1 MKKAIFA
8 LLMMFSIVYVLKKHT
23 NKQEYPKEQMIIN
36 YYSKTYSLD
45 KYDSHEMVLS
55 TTSDSSKMRL
65 DIYKKLDNNAET
77 KTTVYLPNTVIDDC
91 MKWIKECKMNTW
103 NQDSQGISLDGKLMV
118 CKFYFNGE
126 YIRVST
132 DCMPENGEQM
142 IEEVANIISK
152 HVSQKYE
159 H

>member
-1 MKKAIFA
+1 MNKMKNNLAKRM
-8 LLMMFSIVYVLKKHT
+8 L
-23 NKQEYPKEQMIIN
+23 IN
-36 YYSKTYSLD
+36 YYSKTYHVNGYSS
-45 KYDSHEMVLS
+45 YEMVLS
-55 TTSDSSKMRL
+55 TTSQPNKVKL
-65 DIYKKLDNNAET
+65 DIYTKQVDANETCSTTYLPFNVVEECMLWIQKCQMNQWNEDNNTE
-77 KTTVYLPNTVIDDC
+77 
-91 MKWIKECKMNTW
+91 
-103 NQDSQGISLDGKLMV
+103 SLDGKLLV

>member
-8 LLMMFSIVYVLKKHT
+8 LLMMLPIVYVLKKHT

-55 TTSDSSKMRL
+55 TTSDSSKIRL
-65 DIYKKLDNNAET
+65 EIYKKVDNNAET

-142 IEEVANIISK
+142 IEKVANIISK

-159 H
+159 N